1 MRADVRRNAFLLT
14 GSLVCNSGAFQLAA
28 ALSSLT
34 LVAVTGVKG
43 ILGLGPAIFLAAGAI
58 AVGPAGRLMD
68 RTGRMP
74 VIRGGFVLGAI
85 GCGTVAAGCSAVSAF
100 LVCLGLALVG
110 AAGAIV
116 LLARAAAAEMFPPD
130 RRARGMSLVLFG
142 AVSGAIWGPVVFGP
156 LFAHRMIDAGGL
168 VGPWLLGIPFMVA
181 GFIVTSFVRPD
192 PQEIAAS
199 YPAERGDT
207 GSAAP
212 LREILRRP
220 GVPAAVVAVVAS
232 FSVMASV
239 MNLAGYMAV
248 GRGHNEGDVFTMI
261 SVHILGMYGLVLVV
275 GGLIDRFGRRHALV
289 AGLLLMAVSNAALVW
304 LGGVAGMSVAL
315 LGLGLGWSVSYI
327 AATTELVSLTAPSE
341 RGRLVGFSDLCA
353 SFVAA
358 GLALLGG
365 LVYSGAG
372 VTALALAAAALA
384 AIPGLWLASRPETV
398 SA

>member
-1 MRADVRRNAFLLT
+1 VRADVRRNAFLLA

-74 VIRGGFVLGAI
+74 VIRGGFVLGGI
-85 GCGTVAAGCSAVSAF
+85 GCGTVAGGCAATSAF

-110 AAGAIV
+110 GAGSIV
-116 LLARAAAAEMFPPD
+116 LLARAAAAEMFPPE
-130 RRARGMSLVLFG
+130 RRARGMSFVLFG

-156 LFAHRMIDAGGL
+156 LFAHRTIDAGGL
-168 VGPWLLGIPFMVA
+168 VGPWLLGIPFMAA
-181 GFIVTSFVRPD
+181 GFVVTSFVRPD
-192 PQEIAAS
+192 PKEIAAS
-199 YPAERGDT
+199 YPAERNDT
-207 GSAAP
+207 RTAAP
-212 LREILRRP
+212 LREILKRP
-220 GVPAAVVAVVAS
+220 GVPAAIVAVVAS

-239 MNLAGYMAV
+239 MNLSGYVAV
-248 GRGHNEGDVFTMI
+248 GRGHHEGDVFTMI
-261 SVHILGMYGLVLVV
+261 SVHIVGMYGLVLVV
-275 GGLIDRFGRRHALV
+275 GGLIDRFGSRRALV
-289 AGLLLMAVSNAALVW
+289 AGLLVMAVSNAALVW
-304 LGGVAGMSVAL
+304 LGGVGGMSLAL
-315 LGLGLGWSVSYI
+315 LGLGLGWNVSYV

-358 GLALLGG
+358 GFALLGG

-384 AIPGLWLASRPETV
+384 AIPGFWLAARPKPALT
-398 SA
+398 

>member
-1 MRADVRRNAFLLT
+1 VRADVRRNAFLLA

-74 VIRGGFVLGAI
+74 VIRGGFVLGGI
-85 GCGTVAAGCSAVSAF
+85 GCGTVAGGCAATSAF

-110 AAGAIV
+110 GAGSIV
-116 LLARAAAAEMFPPD
+116 LLSRAAAAEMFPPE
-130 RRARGMSLVLFG
+130 RRARGMSFVLFG

-156 LFAHRMIDAGGL
+156 LFAHRTIDAGGL
-168 VGPWLLGIPFMVA
+168 VGPWLLGIPFMAA
-181 GFIVTSFVRPD
+181 GFVVSSFVRPD
-192 PQEIAAS
+192 PKEIAAS
-199 YPAERGDT
+199 YSAERNDT
-207 GSAAP
+207 GVAAP
-212 LREILRRP
+212 LREILKRP
-220 GVPAAVVAVVAS
+220 GVPAAIVAVVAS

-239 MNLAGYMAV
+239 MNLAGYVAV
-248 GRGHNEGDVFTMI
+248 GRGHQEGDVFTMI
-261 SVHILGMYGLVLVV
+261 SVHIVGMYGLVLLV
-275 GGLIDRFGRRHALV
+275 GGLIDRFGARRALV
-289 AGLLLMAVSNAALVW
+289 AGLLVMALSNAALVW
-304 LGGVAGMSVAL
+304 LGGVAGMSFAL
-315 LGLGLGWSVSYI
+315 LGLGLGWNVSYV

-353 SFVAA
+353 SFAAA

-384 AIPGLWLASRPETV
+384 AGPGLWLAARPKLAAT
-398 SA
+398 